1 MLDQIHHL
9 ATSLVTT
16 ARPRQKAPVIA
27 AVESPAKKPRRSAR
41 VMGQDPAAPAPQR
54 PQMQPQPAA
63 TTVIPTDDS
72 TIQTLTTILLHAIS
86 SLHPSTRPSDRAIQ
100 EGWMFFLLTRIGQV
114 LKSFVFG
121 EQDELWDTA
130 CHGDDIDKGSTA
142 PITRGNA
149 DTARK
154 RKTEAPSK
162 QQKQKQRQIKEL
174 EAPSLVMLLEK

>member
-1 MLDQIHHL
+1 MLNQIHHL

-54 PQMQPQPAA
+54 PQIQPQPAA

-72 TIQTLTTILLHAIS
+72 TIQTLTTSLLHAIS
-86 SLHPSTRPSDRAIQ
+86 SLHPCTRPSDRAIE

-121 EQDELWDTA
+121 EEDELWATA
-130 CHGDDIDKGSTA
+130 CHGDAIDEGRKA
-142 PITRGNA
+142 RGNKQNN
-149 DTARK
+149 TNTTSKK
-154 RKTEAPSK
+154 RKTKTLSS
-162 QQKQKQRQIKEL
+162 QQKQREIKEL
-174 EAPSLVMLLEK
+174 EAPS